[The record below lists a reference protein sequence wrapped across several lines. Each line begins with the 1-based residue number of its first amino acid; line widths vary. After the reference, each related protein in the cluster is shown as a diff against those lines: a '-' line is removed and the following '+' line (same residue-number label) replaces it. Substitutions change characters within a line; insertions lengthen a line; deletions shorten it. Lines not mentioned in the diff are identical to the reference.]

1 LVVEKDGVKHKV
13 RLTSIGITG
22 GMRLTMLFDPD
33 IAVKRAATDLGLLSE
48 KEPLNQLET
57 LRAIIADEKR
67 GVVVLAGLP
76 DGGRTTTMYTIAA
89 MHDAYTQSVQ
99 TVEFEP
105 QLQLEGVRHQAFDA
119 QAEGADFGTMVRS
132 MLRRDPDVL
141 AVAEVPDANTAKE
154 IAKSDTERTRV
165 YACVR
170 SDNAV
175 AAVEGYVRAVGDNAL
190 AAKGLRGA
198 VAGRLLR
205 RLCPNCKVEYAPAP
219 DLVKKLTG
227 GETKVERLFK
237 KGGQVLIKN
246 KPEVCP
252 TCGGVGYLGQ
262 EGIFEVFPIDD
273 EERELIATGNFPGL
287 KAAFRKRGMP
297 SIAQAAIRKALTGVT
312 SVEEVQRATTGPAPA
327 AQGAA
332 AAPAKA

>member
-1 LVVEKDGVKHKV
+1 
-13 RLTSIGITG
+13 
-22 GMRLTMLFDPD
+22 
-33 IAVKRAATDLGLLSE
+33 
-48 KEPLNQLET
+48 
-57 LRAIIADEKR
+57 
-67 GVVVLAGLP
+67 
-76 DGGRTTTMYTIAA
+76 
-89 MHDAYTQSVQ
+89 
-99 TVEFEP
+99 
-105 QLQLEGVRHQAFDA
+105 
-119 QAEGADFGTMVRS
+119 
-132 MLRRDPDVL
+132 
-141 AVAEVPDANTAKE
+141 
-154 IAKSDTERTRV
+154 
-165 YACVR
+165 
-170 SDNAV
+170 
-175 AAVEGYVRAVGDNAL
+175 
-190 AAKGLRGA
+190 
-198 VAGRLLR
+198 
-205 RLCPNCKVEYAPAP
+205 
-219 DLVKKLTG
+219 LVKKLTG

-273 EERELIATGNFPGL
+273 EERELIAAGNFPGL